1 MEKRNRSEEYAT
13 LYVDKVQNA
22 IHSGM
27 YIHIYEIYKYKGWV
41 PMEVK
46 LKFLSYNFTNLLN
59 LWVVFSS
66 SIYMSEMEKH
76 QNLSLDSREYRSVV
90 I

>member
-27 YIHIYEIYKYKGWV
+27 YIHVGLALGLELG
-41 PMEVK
+41 
-46 LKFLSYNFTNLLN
+46 L
-59 LWVVFSS
+59 
-66 SIYMSEMEKH
+66 
-76 QNLSLDSREYRSVV
+76 RA
-90 I
+90 